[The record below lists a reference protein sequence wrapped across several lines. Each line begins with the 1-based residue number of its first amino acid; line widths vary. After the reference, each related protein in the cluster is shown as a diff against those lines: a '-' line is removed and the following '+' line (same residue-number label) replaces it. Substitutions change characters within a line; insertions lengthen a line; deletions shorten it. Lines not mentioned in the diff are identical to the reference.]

1 MTRPDK
7 ANQPRANQPRANQA
21 DVDFCVEIAR
31 EAGELTL
38 EWYGGSALSVDHKHD
53 GSPVTAADL
62 AAETLVRERL
72 NAAFP
77 DDSVLGEEHPDTSGT
92 SGRTWVID
100 PIDGTKA
107 FHEGCAALFAN
118 LLALVDEH
126 GPAVGVIN
134 LPALGETIWAG
145 RGLGAFFNGEPCRV
159 NDREGLEG
167 AFVCTSGFG
176 YWPDAL
182 LPALLDSPV
191 KLRTWGDASGY
202 ALVATG
208 RVEAMIDPEAFPWDL
223 APIAVIIAEAG
234 GSFSTFDGQTGPDVW
249 LSGSAIASNNRIHQE
264 LLALFQ

>member
-1 MTRPDK
+1 MPRPSP
-7 ANQPRANQPRANQA
+7 ANQS
-21 DVDFCVEIAR
+21 DVDICVETAR
-31 EAGELTL
+31 EAGQLTL
-38 EWYGGSALSVDHKHD
+38 DWYRTSAYSIDHKQD

-62 AAETLVRERL
+62 AVETLMRERL
-72 NAAFP
+72 DAAFP
-77 DDSVLGEEHPDTSGT
+77 NDSVLGEEHPDTSGS

-107 FHEGCAALFAN
+107 FMKGVPLFAN

-134 LPALGETIWAG
+134 LPALDEMIWAG

-159 NDREGLEG
+159 NDHEGLDG

-176 YWPDAL
+176 YWPEDAL
-182 LPALLDSPV
+182 PSLLGSPV
-191 KLRTWGDASGY
+191 KLRTWGDAYGY

-223 APIAVIIAEAG
+223 APIAVIISEAG
-234 GSFSTFDGQTGPDVW
+234 GGFSAFDGRTGADVW
-249 LSGSAIASNNRIHQE
+249 SSGSAIASNNRVHQD
-264 LLALFQ
+264 LLALFR